1 VNRFGKATVAG
12 FAIIMAV
19 LSNAEVSATRQQ
31 ESAVSATTAL
41 AGDTG
46 WG

>member
-1 VNRFGKATVAG
+1 VNRFGKATIAG
-12 FAIIMAV
+12 IAIIMAV
-19 LSNAEVSATRQQ
+19 LGSAELSAAGQRET
-31 ESAVSATTAL
+31 AVSATTAP

>member
-1 VNRFGKATVAG
+1 MNRFGKATVAG
-12 FAIIMAV
+12 IAITMAV
-19 LSNAEVSATRQQ
+19 LGSAEVSAIRQQ
-31 ESAVSATTAL
+31 ETAVSATAAL

>member
-1 VNRFGKATVAG
+1 MNRFGKATVAG
-12 FAIIMAV
+12 IAIIMAV
-19 LSNAEVSATRQQ
+19 LGSVEVSATRQQ
-31 ESAVSATTAL
+31 ETAVSATTAP